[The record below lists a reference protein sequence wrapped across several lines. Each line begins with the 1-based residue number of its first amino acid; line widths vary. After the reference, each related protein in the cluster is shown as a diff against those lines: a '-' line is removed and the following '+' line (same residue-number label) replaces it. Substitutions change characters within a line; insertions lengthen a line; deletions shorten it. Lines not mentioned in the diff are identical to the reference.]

1 MRRTLSVSRPLG
13 LVAVVI
19 ALLGFTATAEARV
32 RFSVLGS
39 APFAL
44 TTDSGGE
51 RPALTGEATF
61 HVIPGDKR
69 IALGAT
75 VGYQSMPFGI
85 PRPSSAE
92 IRKHGELTTFFVGP
106 SGQLRFGQSG
116 DDTRPFIAADVGYA
130 GLKLVQDYKDDINGK
145 GLRFS
150 LAAGVET
157 YIGRYVG
164 LQIAVRYE
172 QSQSD
177 TPLRIAGKLTQTVT
191 SLGLVFGVSLLNG
204 APPAPKK

>member
-1 MRRTLSVSRPLG
+1 MRRTVSVSRPLG
-13 LVAVVI
+13 LVVAVI
-19 ALLGFTATAEARV
+19 ALIGFTATAEARM

-44 TTDSGGE
+44 NTDSGGE

-61 HVIPGDKR
+61 HVLPGDKHF
-69 IALGAT
+69 ALGAT
-75 VGYQSMPFGI
+75 VGYQSMPFSI

-92 IRKHGELTTFFVGP
+92 IRKQGVLTSFFVGP
-106 SGQLRFGQSG
+106 SGHIRFGQSG
-116 DDTRPFIAADVGYA
+116 DDTRPFIGADIGYA
-130 GLKLVQDYKDDINGK
+130 GLKLAQDYKDDIKAK

-172 QSQSD
+172 QAQSD